1 MSFIL
6 TRRLFS
12 CKMDKI
18 KRIFANEVTIW
29 QTDLLIRPV

>member
-18 KRIFANEVTIW
+18 KRIFANEVTNYK
-29 QTDLLIRPV
+29 